1 MKSAVAQWLALAA
14 VLGALGLATA
24 IDARDDF
31 RRDRELAFIRL
42 SARASLLEA
51 QVEQRLD
58 TLHFALGNLQVA
70 AVGSDKRL
78 DLADI
83 GQQLE
88 RMQVS
93 LRGVRT
99 LLVLDADGVA
109 RASTRQELVGG
120 NFAHRDYFR
129 AVIARPDPDRLY
141 VSPPFRTVLG
151 VLSITVSRALLA
163 RNGSFA
169 GVVSA
174 TLDPKYFLQRL
185 ESARYAEDM
194 HVALTAGDRTVFLAV
209 PDTASAWWQDAA
221 DGIFGTPPAGRETD
235 DAALS
240 IAEARNERR
249 AVAVRWVRT
258 ANMAPG
264 SDGVGVLASRSLAV
278 VDADGYRD
286 IAGKVA
292 LYAAVVFIG
301 VLGLFLLQRRQ
312 RAYEDA
318 QGRHEQVLR
327 DSNAELAAQT
337 REAEAAGTAKTRFLS
352 SVGHEL
358 RTPLHTMLGYVRLLL
373 KRTSGEIHGQLAIVE
388 RSGAQLMRLIDD
400 LLEFNRQTDLGAELQ
415 PEPVALRD
423 IIALLEQ
430 AGDMM
435 ARQRH
440 NRFAVTLGDDLPA
453 AVSVDDRRLLEVLQN
468 LIDNACKY
476 TRDGTVDLR
485 IERDDGTPEGGRCR
499 LRFTVDDTG
508 IGIAPQEQARVFDVF
523 SRGTATGRQPGLG
536 LGLSIARRWVRA
548 MGGDIE
554 VQSEPGRGSRFFF
567 TLDLPTATVDEQ
579 APPTPCVVFRQGLA
593 AAARTVLVVDDIAT
607 NRLLLLDLCE
617 HWGFRVRQAGDGAE
631 ALATC
636 LAPAAAIDA
645 VLVDQFMPGMDGWEF
660 LRRMRET
667 PALRRLPAVLIS
679 ASAAQKPAG
688 FPPGVDFD
696 LELGKPLD
704 QKALLCFLCL
714 GMGLVEQPLPACP
727 RPNATVPVPVP
738 VALPA
743 DELAKFRQ
751 LLHLGRVV
759 AIAQWAQDL
768 AATDPAYGD
777 FAERVARHC
786 RAADLPALESLA
798 RAARQA

>member
-1 MKSAVAQWLALAA
+1 MQWLALAS
-14 VLGALGLATA
+14 VLGALALTTA

-31 RRDRELAFIRL
+31 RRERELAFIHL
-42 SARASLLEA
+42 SARASLLET
-51 QVEQRLD
+51 QVEHRLD
-58 TLHFALGNLQVA
+58 TLNFALGNLQA
-70 AVGSDKRL
+70 AATGSGKGL
-78 DLADI
+78 DSADMD
-83 GQQLE
+83 QELE
-88 RMQVS
+88 RMQAS

-120 NFAHRDYFR
+120 NFAHREYFR

-151 VLSITVSRALLA
+151 VLSITVSRALSD
-163 RNGSFA
+163 RNGRFA

-174 TLDPKYFLQRL
+174 TLDPEYFLQRL

-194 HVALTAGDRTVFLAV
+194 QVALVAGDRSVFLAV

-221 DGIFGTPPAGRETD
+221 GGIFGTPAAGRGTD
-235 DAALS
+235 GAALS
-240 IAEARNERR
+240 IAEAHNERR

-264 SDGVGVLASRSLAV
+264 SDGIGVLASRSLAV
-278 VDADGYRD
+278 IDADGYRD
-286 IAGKVA
+286 VAVKAA
-292 LYAAVVFIG
+292 LYAAVVFAA
-301 VLGLFLLQRRQ
+301 VLGSFLLQRRQ
-312 RAYEDA
+312 RAFDEA
-318 QGRHEQVLR
+318 QARHEQVLR
-327 DSNAELAAQT
+327 DSNAELAART
-337 REAEAAGTAKTRFLS
+337 REAEEAGTARTRFLS
-352 SVGHEL
+352 SVSHEL

-373 KRTSGEIHGQLAIVE
+373 KRTSGEMRGQLAIIE

-423 IIALLEQ
+423 IIVPLEQ

-435 ARQRH
+435 AQPRH
-440 NRFAVTLGDDLPA
+440 NRFTVTLGDDLPA

-476 TRDGTVDLR
+476 TGDGTVDLR
-485 IERDDGTPEGGRCR
+485 IERGDGAPEDGRCR
-499 LRFTVDDTG
+499 LRFSVDDTG
-508 IGIAPQEQARVFDVF
+508 IGIAPQEQASIFDVF
-523 SRGTATGRQPGLG
+523 SRGTATGGQPGLG
-536 LGLSIARRWVRA
+536 LGLAIARRWVRA

-567 TLDLPTATVDEQ
+567 TLDLPAATLDEQ
-579 APPTPCVVFRQGLA
+579 APPPPCEAFRKGLA
-593 AAARTVLVVDDIAT
+593 AAARTVLVVDDVAA
-607 NRLLLLDLCE
+607 NRLLLRDLCE
-617 HWGFRVRQAGDGAE
+617 HWGFGVLEAGDGAE

-636 LAPAAAIDA
+636 LTPAAAIDA

-660 LRRMRET
+660 LRRVRET
-667 PALRRLPAVLIS
+667 PALCRLPAVLIS
-679 ASAAQKPAG
+679 ASTAQKPAG
-688 FPPGVDFD
+688 FPPGIDFD

-704 QKALLCFLCL
+704 QQALLCFLCL
-714 GMGLVEQPLPACP
+714 RMGLVEQPLPACQ
-727 RPNATVPVPVP
+727 RPNATTVAAPAP

-768 AATDPAYGD
+768 ATADPTYGD
-777 FAERVARHC
+777 FADRVARYC
-786 RAADLPALESLA
+786 QAADLPALESLA
-798 RAARQA
+798 QAARQA